1 MLGAKSRDARIKAA
15 TSLLERIPIFMT
27 LVGHIALSLRIFCR
41 KRGSSCRRSEFISLA
56 RWRLKVFGRMGAW
69 RLRLSFPTNMADIT
83 RPRLCVS
90 DIAAVTRST
99 VLIAISES
107 RIGFPQKR
115 VDISQ
120 LFITSDDSRSCKDL
134 KTFPTNDKRE

>member
-1 MLGAKSRDARIKAA
+1 MLGARSRDARIKAA
-15 TSLLERIPIFMT
+15 TSLLERIPIFIK
-27 LVGHIALSLRIFCR
+27 LVGDIALSLRIFCR

-56 RWRLKVFGRMGAW
+56 RWRSKVFGRMGAW

-90 DIAAVTRST
+90 DIAAVARST

-107 RIGFPQKR
+107 PIGFPQKKGWISHNCLLPLTILDR
-115 VDISQ
+115 VRI
-120 LFITSDDSRSCKDL
+120 
-134 KTFPTNDKRE
+134 